1 MEKRDLIE
9 DQIEQLSKFLKNVL
23 AALFKFKSSNDQLE
37 TINFVSMSLKDRFD
51 LDLNQMAT
59 LSKEEFKNF
68 LNQYEFTE
76 NQLESLS
83 KIFFELFLIQKDNNN
98 PSKQLLLKS
107 IELLDEADVISN
119 AFSVERNQRKIEFNN
134 LINKL

>member
-23 AALFKFKSSNDQLE
+23 AALFKFKSSNNQLE

>member
-68 LNQYEFTE
+68 LNQHEFTE

-107 IELLDEADVISN
+107 IELLDEADIISN